1 MPTTHEARIAAKRLR
16 YLLEP
21 AVRYSDRGESLVHK
35 LRRLQND
42 LGALHDVH
50 VFQNLA
56 VVAQPRRAAADRRMG
71 LTAVQSRLRD
81 EADRLYKTMRDSWTK
96 KTMRKIERD
105 AEQLARRLKE

>member
-42 LGALHDVH
+42 LGALHDVRPADLH
-50 VFQNLA
+50 LA
-56 VVAQPRRAAADRRMG
+56 ISGATWARNRDRC
-71 LTAVQSRLRD
+71 TC
-81 EADRLYKTMRDSWTK
+81 
-96 KTMRKIERD
+96 
-105 AEQLARRLKE
+105 